1 MVKDFSE
8 SEKKLREIISN
19 SKSFTFEGEAFV
31 PELVTKPAIEG
42 GGGETKTD
50 VYIKAR
56 KISDNSISE
65 IKISYK
71 QKNFSFLENKIKKER
86 AEAIYGKN
94 WF

>member
-1 MVKDFSE
+1 MWSLIKLVKDFSK
-8 SEKKLREIISN
+8 SEKKLRKIISS

-56 KISDNSISE
+56 KISA
-65 IKISYK
+65 
-71 QKNFSFLENKIKKER
+71 LLKIKLR
-86 AEAIYGKN
+86 KN
-94 WF
+94 VRQQFMVKIGYR